1 MRPVNHTIKLMIIEE
16 LEEAEKRGLWSNI
29 RARRAAGK
37 RRRKSNEKGYPKTL
51 DINDTD
57 DGMVESLL
65 KAIINNQ
72 IHDLDESVFD
82 GSLGSG
88 RPVPVDPEVLA
99 AARAKELELS
109 TKRAAQAA
117 KKTAA
122 VISTVKPEISKMD
135 PKDQLDLVKNFGKEA
150 PAAAEEPKTAAAPA
164 GSKPAPTAPIMPA
177 SALPATGSTLA
188 KSPDDE
194 KEASKKV
201 VAAVLS
207 LSKKDGT
214 KAKELSDAIKQ
225 NSKLRTAISTT
236 PGMSDID
243 DVVDTNLRV
252 AGKNPAT
259 AVGDSW
265 RELGKVASR
274 FGLAESIRQIIY
286 EEIFSLNLKIKR

>member
-37 RRRKSNEKGYPKTL
+37 KRRKSNEKGYPKTL
-51 DINDTD
+51 DINEASD
-57 DGMVESLL
+57 DMIESLL
-65 KAIINNQ
+65 KVLIDKQ
-72 IHDLDESVFD
+72 IYNLNESMFD

-88 RPVPVDPEVLA
+88 RPTTVDPEVRA

-109 TKRAAQAA
+109 TNRAALAA

-122 VISTVKPEISKMD
+122 VINTVKPEVSKMD
-135 PKDQLDLVKNFGKEA
+135 PKDQLDLIKNFGKEA
-150 PAAAEEPKTAAAPA
+150 PESPPQKTIAAPA
-164 GSKPAPTAPIMPA
+164 GTKPTSATATNTLPVGGSAPT
-177 SALPATGSTLA
+177 
-188 KSPDDE
+188 KSPNDE

-214 KAKELSDAIKQ
+214 KAKELADAIKQ

>member
-51 DINDTD
+51 DIDETD
-57 DGMVESLL
+57 NGMVESLL
-65 KAIINNQ
+65 KALINNQ

-88 RPVPVDPEVLA
+88 RPAPVDPETRA

-109 TKRAAQAA
+109 TKRAALAA

-122 VISTVKPEISKMD
+122 VISAVKPEISKMD

-150 PAAAEEPKTAAAPA
+150 PAAAEEPKTTTAPA
-164 GSKPAPTAPIMPA
+164 GSKPAPIMPA
-177 SALPATGSTLA
+177 STLPATGSALT

-225 NSKLRTAISTT
+225 NSKLRTAISIT

>member
-1 MRPVNHTIKLMIIEE
+1 MHPVNHTIKLMIIEE

-51 DINDTD
+51 DIDETSNEV
-57 DGMVESLL
+57 VESLL
-65 KAIINNQ
+65 KVLIDKQ

-88 RPVPVDPEVLA
+88 RPAPVDPEVRA
-99 AARAKELELS
+99 AARAKELEIS
-109 TKRAAQAA
+109 TKRAALAA

-122 VISTVKPEISKMD
+122 VINTVKPEVSKMD
-135 PKDQLDLVKNFGKEA
+135 PKDQLDLIKNFGKEA
-150 PAAAEEPKTAAAPA
+150 PESPQQKTIAAPA
-164 GSKPAPTAPIMPA
+164 GTKPTSAMATNTLPVGGSAPT
-177 SALPATGSTLA
+177 
-188 KSPDDE
+188 KSPNDE

-214 KAKELSDAIKQ
+214 KAKELADAIKQ